1 MNWTQYKRHYKI
13 DYLTQTHMLGPGV
26 YIFSPQVSDKRTNWE
41 CKIAISQSK
50 QSHAQ
55 SKQSHAHNN
64 ITTKTYIMAE
74 NEKNIDA
81 AQE

>member
-26 YIFSPQVSDKRTNWE
+26 YIFSPQVSDKRTNLE

-50 QSHAQ
+50 QSHA
-55 SKQSHAHNN
+55 HYN

-81 AQE
+81 AQK